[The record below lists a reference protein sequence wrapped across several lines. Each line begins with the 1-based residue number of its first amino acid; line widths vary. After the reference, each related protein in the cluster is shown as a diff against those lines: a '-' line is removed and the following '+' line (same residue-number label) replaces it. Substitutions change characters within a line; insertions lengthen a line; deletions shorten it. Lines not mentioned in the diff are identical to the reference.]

1 MKKTGIMGGT
11 FNPIHNGHLAL
22 ALAAL
27 RQYALEEVLFVP
39 CGQPYMKDP
48 LSIAPCGDRVRMTAL
63 AISGQPAFRLSTI
76 EADSAGDT
84 YTYQTLERLRRNNPD
99 ADYYFIMG
107 ADSLFHITEW
117 KCPERIFAAC
127 HILAATRDGR
137 TEDDMKEQLQ
147 RLERAY
153 HADVRLLQMD
163 TVPVSSTEIRRRIAA
178 GEPVDGEL
186 PEAVADYI
194 REKGLY
200 R

>member
-22 ALAAL
+22 AQAAL

-84 YTYQTLERLRRNNPD
+84 YTYQTLERLRRDNPD
-99 ADYYFIMG
+99 EDYYFIMG

-127 HILAATRDGR
+127 RILAATRDGR

>member
-22 ALAAL
+22 AQAAL

-84 YTYQTLERLRRNNPD
+84 YTYQTLEQLRRDNPD
-99 ADYYFIMG
+99 EDYYFIMG

-137 TEDDMKEQLQ
+137 TEDDMREQLQ

-163 TVPVSSTEIRRRIAA
+163 AVPVSSTEIRRRIAA